1 MVDRENV
8 VARLRAINP
17 DNVIMAVLFF
27 LNSEFT
33 SDSAKLHTG
42 IRMLREKEDY
52 GGLLEDFVFVDAYPF
67 PYSPLLERVLQRL
80 QECMLIRWKALE
92 PIFEISKRAKRAVEK
107 GLLPK
112 FNEEQQRQLKSMA
125 EELKPILA

>member
-17 DNVIMAVLFF
+17 DNIITAVLFF
-27 LNSEFT
+27 LSSEFT

-42 IRMLREKEDY
+42 IRALQEKEKY
-52 GGLLEDFVFVDAYPF
+52 KELLEDFSFVDAYPF
-67 PYSPLLERVLQRL
+67 PYSSLLERVLQRL

-92 PIFEISKRAKRAVEK
+92 PIFEISERARKAIKDE
-107 GLLPK
+107 LLPK
-112 FNEEQQRQLKSMA
+112 FNQEQQRQLKSMA
-125 EELKPILA
+125 EELKPILT